1 MWRARAFLLLTY
13 LHDLPYIGYR
23 LDPIVQFSCA
33 KYLGK
38 VQRVSRKQLWAA
50 PLPYARKRA
59 SSVVTSS
66 KRCFP
71 ARHGRI
77 SGPELRLEVEVTAS
91 EPKTLVWIDDYQPG
105 LTVYKAVFEGM
116 GFRVLTASS
125 GSLGLD
131 LVDSNPAD
139 AVIVDYEMPE
149 MDGEAVATSIKNS
162 RPELPVIMFSGSSLV
177 PSRVK
182 NVVDA
187 VCDKAGSHD
196 ELLAAINR
204 VLGNR
209 SNYRPLPAISVGD
222 RRQAV
227 A

>member
-1 MWRARAFLLLTY
+1 VARRILLLLTY
-13 LHDLPYIGYR
+13 LHDLPYMGYR
-23 LDPIVQFSCA
+23 FDLIVRFSRP

-59 SSVVTSS
+59 SSVATSS
-66 KRCFP
+66 QRCFP

-77 SGPELRLEVEVTAS
+77 SGPELRLEVEVTAP
-91 EPKTLVWIDDYQPG
+91 EPKTLLWIDDYQPG
-105 LTVYKAVFEGM
+105 LTVYKAVFERL
-116 GFRVLTASS
+116 GFRVLTASC
-125 GSLGLD
+125 GKLGLE
-131 LVDSNPAD
+131 LVDSNPVN

-162 RPELPVIMFSGSSLV
+162 RPELPVILFSGSSLV

-187 VCDKAGSHD
+187 VCDKARSRD

-209 SNYRPLPAISVGD
+209 SNYQPVPAISVGG

>member
-1 MWRARAFLLLTY
+1 MQASG
-13 LHDLPYIGYR
+13 P
-23 LDPIVQFSCA
+23 
-33 KYLGK
+33 KYLEK
-38 VQRVSRKQLWAA
+38 VQRVSRKQHWAA
-50 PLPYARKRA
+50 PLAYAQKRA
-59 SSVVTSS
+59 SSVATSS

-77 SGPELRLEVEVTAS
+77 PGSELLEVEVTAP

-105 LTVYKAVFEGM
+105 LTVFKAVFEGL
-116 GFRVLTASS
+116 GFRVLTASC

-187 VCDKAGSHD
+187 VCDKAGSRD

-209 SNYRPLPAISVGD
+209 SNYQPRPAISVGD

>member
-1 MWRARAFLLLTY
+1 M
-13 LHDLPYIGYR
+13 GYR
-23 LDPIVQFSCA
+23 FDLIVRFSRP

-59 SSVVTSS
+59 SSVATSS

-77 SGPELRLEVEVTAS
+77 SGPEPRLEVEVRAP

-105 LTVYKAVFEGM
+105 LTVYKAVFERL
-116 GFRVLTASS
+116 GFRVLTASC
-125 GSLGLD
+125 GKLGLE
-131 LVDSNPAD
+131 LVDSNPVN

-149 MDGEAVATSIKNS
+149 MDGEAIATSIKNS
-162 RPELPVIMFSGSSLV
+162 RPELPVILFSGSSLV

-187 VCDKAGSHD
+187 VCDKAGSRD

-209 SNYRPLPAISVGD
+209 SNYQPLPAISVGE

>member
-1 MWRARAFLLLTY
+1 VARRILFLLLTY
-13 LHDLPYIGYR
+13 LHDLPYMGYR
-23 LDPIVQFSCA
+23 FDLIVRFSRP

-59 SSVVTSS
+59 SSVATSS

-77 SGPELRLEVEVTAS
+77 SGPELRLEVEVTARG
-91 EPKTLVWIDDYQPG
+91 PKTLVWIDDYQPG
-105 LTVYKAVFEGM
+105 LTVYKAVFERL
-116 GFRVLTASS
+116 GFRVLTASC
-125 GSLGLD
+125 GKLGLE
-131 LVDSNPAD
+131 LVDSNPVN

-162 RPELPVIMFSGSSLV
+162 RPELPVILFSGSSLV
-177 PSRVK
+177 PSRVR

-187 VCDKAGSHD
+187 VCDKAGSRD

-209 SNYRPLPAISVGD
+209 SNYQPLPAISGGE

>member
-1 MWRARAFLLLTY
+1 
-13 LHDLPYIGYR
+13 
-23 LDPIVQFSCA
+23 VQASGP
-33 KYLGK
+33 KYLEK
-38 VQRVSRKQLWAA
+38 VQRVSRKQHWAA
-50 PLPYARKRA
+50 PLPYAQKRA
-59 SSVVTSS
+59 SSVATSS

-77 SGPELRLEVEVTAS
+77 PGSELLEVEATAP

-105 LTVYKAVFEGM
+105 LTVFKAVFEGL
-116 GFRVLTASS
+116 GFRVLTASC

-187 VCDKAGSHD
+187 VCDKAGSRD

-209 SNYRPLPAISVGD
+209 SNYQPRPAISVGD

>member
-1 MWRARAFLLLTY
+1 M
-13 LHDLPYIGYR
+13 
-23 LDPIVQFSCA
+23 
-33 KYLGK
+33 
-38 VQRVSRKQLWAA
+38 QRVSRKQHWAA
-50 PLPYARKRA
+50 PLPYAQKRA
-59 SSVVTSS
+59 SSVATSS

-77 SGPELRLEVEVTAS
+77 PGSELLEVEVTAP

-105 LTVYKAVFEGM
+105 LTVFKAVFEGL
-116 GFRVLTASS
+116 GFRVLTASC

-187 VCDKAGSHD
+187 VCDKAGSRD

-209 SNYRPLPAISVGD
+209 SNYQPRPAISVGD

>member
-1 MWRARAFLLLTY
+1 M
-13 LHDLPYIGYR
+13 
-23 LDPIVQFSCA
+23 QFSCP

-50 PLPYARKRA
+50 PPSYARKRPG
-59 SSVVTSS
+59 SVATAS
-66 KRCFP
+66 KRRFP
-71 ARHGRI
+71 AGHSRI
-77 SGPELRLEVEVTAS
+77 SGPELRLEVEVTAP

-105 LTVYKAVFEGM
+105 LTVFKAVFEGL

-125 GSLGLD
+125 GSQGLE
-131 LVDSNPAD
+131 LVDSDPVD

-162 RPELPVIMFSGSSLV
+162 RPELPVILFSGSSLV

-187 VCDKAGSHD
+187 VCDKAGSRD

>member
-1 MWRARAFLLLTY
+1 MQASG
-13 LHDLPYIGYR
+13 P
-23 LDPIVQFSCA
+23 
-33 KYLGK
+33 KYLEK
-38 VQRVSRKQLWAA
+38 VQRVSRKQHWAA
-50 PLPYARKRA
+50 PLPYAQKRA
-59 SSVVTSS
+59 SSVATSS
-66 KRCFP
+66 ERCFP

-77 SGPELRLEVEVTAS
+77 PGPELRLEVEVTAP

-105 LTVYKAVFEGM
+105 LTVFKAVFEGL
-116 GFRVLTASS
+116 GFRVLTASC

-187 VCDKAGSHD
+187 VCDKAGSRD

-209 SNYRPLPAISVGD
+209 SNYQPRPAISVGD

>member
-1 MWRARAFLLLTY
+1 MQASG
-13 LHDLPYIGYR
+13 P
-23 LDPIVQFSCA
+23 
-33 KYLGK
+33 KYLEK
-38 VQRVSRKQLWAA
+38 VQRVSRKQHWAA
-50 PLPYARKRA
+50 PLPYAQKRA
-59 SSVVTSS
+59 SSVATSS

-77 SGPELRLEVEVTAS
+77 PGSELLEVEVTAP

-105 LTVYKAVFEGM
+105 LTVFKAVFEGL
-116 GFRVLTASS
+116 GFRVLTASC

-187 VCDKAGSHD
+187 VCDKAGSRD

-209 SNYRPLPAISVGD
+209 SNYQPRPAISVGD

>member
-1 MWRARAFLLLTY
+1 MFPGAPRSHSRAR
-13 LHDLPYIGYR
+13 
-23 LDPIVQFSCA
+23 SC
-33 KYLGK
+33 
-38 VQRVSRKQLWAA
+38 
-50 PLPYARKRA
+50 
-59 SSVVTSS
+59 
-66 KRCFP
+66 
-71 ARHGRI
+71 
-77 SGPELRLEVEVTAS
+77 
-91 EPKTLVWIDDYQPG
+91 
-105 LTVYKAVFEGM
+105 
-116 GFRVLTASS
+116 

-187 VCDKAGSHD
+187 VCDKAGSRD

-209 SNYRPLPAISVGD
+209 SNYQPRPAISVGD

>member
-1 MWRARAFLLLTY
+1 M
-13 LHDLPYIGYR
+13 GYR
-23 LDPIVQFSCA
+23 FDLIVRFSRP

-59 SSVVTSS
+59 SSVATSS

-77 SGPELRLEVEVTAS
+77 SGPELRLEVEVTAP
-91 EPKTLVWIDDYQPG
+91 EPKTLVWIDDYQRG
-105 LTVYKAVFEGM
+105 LTVYKAVFERL
-116 GFRVLTASS
+116 GFRVLTASC
-125 GSLGLD
+125 GKLGLE
-131 LVDSNPAD
+131 LVDSNPVN

-149 MDGEAVATSIKNS
+149 MDGEAIATSIKNS
-162 RPELPVIMFSGSSLV
+162 RPELPVILFSGSSLV

-187 VCDKAGSHD
+187 VCDKAGSRD

-209 SNYRPLPAISVGD
+209 SNYQPLPAISVGE

>member
-1 MWRARAFLLLTY
+1 VARRILLLLTY
-13 LHDLPYIGYR
+13 LHDLPYMGYR
-23 LDPIVQFSCA
+23 FDLIVRFSRP

-59 SSVVTSS
+59 SSVATSS

-77 SGPELRLEVEVTAS
+77 SGPELRLEVEVRAP

-105 LTVYKAVFEGM
+105 LTVYKAVFERL
-116 GFRVLTASS
+116 GFRVLTASC
-125 GSLGLD
+125 GKLGLE
-131 LVDSNPAD
+131 LVDSNPVN

-162 RPELPVIMFSGSSLV
+162 RPELPVILFSGSSLV

-187 VCDKAGSHD
+187 VCDKARSRD

-209 SNYRPLPAISVGD
+209 SNYQPVPAISVGE

>member
-1 MWRARAFLLLTY
+1 MQASG
-13 LHDLPYIGYR
+13 P
-23 LDPIVQFSCA
+23 
-33 KYLGK
+33 KYLEK
-38 VQRVSRKQLWAA
+38 VQRVSRKQHWAA

-59 SSVVTSS
+59 SSVATSS

-77 SGPELRLEVEVTAS
+77 PGPELRLEVEVTAP

-105 LTVYKAVFEGM
+105 LTVFKAVFEGL
-116 GFRVLTASS
+116 GFRVLTASC

-162 RPELPVIMFSGSSLV
+162 RPELPVI
-177 PSRVK
+177 

-187 VCDKAGSHD
+187 VCDKAGSRD

-209 SNYRPLPAISVGD
+209 SNYQPRPAISVGD

>member
-1 MWRARAFLLLTY
+1 
-13 LHDLPYIGYR
+13 
-23 LDPIVQFSCA
+23 VQFSCP

-50 PLPYARKRA
+50 PISYARKRA
-59 SSVVTSS
+59 SSVATSG

-77 SGPELRLEVEVTAS
+77 PGAELRLEVEVTAP
-91 EPKTLVWIDDYQPG
+91 EPKTLVWIDDYRPG
-105 LTVYKAVFEGM
+105 LIVYKAVFEGL

-125 GSLGLD
+125 GSLGLE
-131 LVDSNPAD
+131 LVDSDPVD

-187 VCDKAGSHD
+187 VCDKAGSRD

-209 SNYRPLPAISVGD
+209 SNYQPLPAISVGD

>member
-1 MWRARAFLLLTY
+1 MQASG
-13 LHDLPYIGYR
+13 P
-23 LDPIVQFSCA
+23 
-33 KYLGK
+33 KYLEK
-38 VQRVSRKQLWAA
+38 VQRVSRKQHWAA
-50 PLPYARKRA
+50 PLPYAQKRA
-59 SSVVTSS
+59 SSVATSS

-77 SGPELRLEVEVTAS
+77 PGSELLEVEATAP

-105 LTVYKAVFEGM
+105 LTVFKAVFEGL
-116 GFRVLTASS
+116 GFRVLTASC

-187 VCDKAGSHD
+187 VCDKAGSRD

-209 SNYRPLPAISVGD
+209 SNYQPRPAISVGD

>member
-1 MWRARAFLLLTY
+1 ASCRIY
-13 LHDLPYIGYR
+13 HENVQVDYR
-23 LDPIVQFSCA
+23 IQ
-33 KYLGK
+33 
-38 VQRVSRKQLWAA
+38 QWAA
-50 PLPYARKRA
+50 RVPYARKRA
-59 SSVVTSS
+59 ISVATLSEW
-66 KRCFP
+66 CFL
-71 ARHGRI
+71 ARHGQI
-77 SGPELRLEVEVTAS
+77 PGPELLLEVEVTGP
-91 EPKTLVWIDDYQPG
+91 EPKTLVWIDDFQPG
-105 LTVYKAVFEGM
+105 LTVFKAVFEGL
-116 GFRVLTASS
+116 GFRVLTASC

-187 VCDKAGSHD
+187 VCDKAGSRD

-209 SNYRPLPAISVGD
+209 SNY
-222 RRQAV
+222 
-227 A
+227 

>member
-1 MWRARAFLLLTY
+1 MQASG
-13 LHDLPYIGYR
+13 P
-23 LDPIVQFSCA
+23 
-33 KYLGK
+33 KYLEK
-38 VQRVSRKQLWAA
+38 VQRVSRKQHWAA
-50 PLPYARKRA
+50 PLPYAQKRA
-59 SSVVTSS
+59 SSVATSS

-77 SGPELRLEVEVTAS
+77 PGSELLEVEVTAP

-105 LTVYKAVFEGM
+105 LTVFKAVFEGL
-116 GFRVLTASS
+116 GFRVLTASC

-187 VCDKAGSHD
+187 VCDKAGSRD

-204 VLGNR
+204 VLRNR
-209 SNYRPLPAISVGD
+209 SNYQPLPAISVGD